1 MDDKD
6 IQVVPQVI
14 ELLWERNPGDQITFK
29 LYRDGEYH
37 TIDIVLGKSKKDPVP
52 ISTDPK

>member
-14 ELLWERNPGDQITFK
+14 ELLWERNPGDQISCK
-29 LYRDGEYH
+29 VYRNNEYH
-37 TIDIVLGKSKKDPVP
+37 TIDIVLGTAKKDPIP
-52 ISTDPK
+52 TDPK